1 MTIPSIHNVKLKAT
15 IAVKFHALFAKAHE
29 ASQSTGECDVPRE
42 GVCQDGG
49 GDGNMSKGHEP
60 VQEIVAQAQRCRLGL
75 NSSCK
80 SSWCTIQSSSV
91 KACCAEAIESSRSF
105 PAKVAAAEMSCNPMP
120 QGLARFTHFGPQNLD
135 FSCKTPLSAD
145 IIPFYKPL
153 CVLSKSA
160 TATMPIFVTIDAAC
174 SDDRPFLAKDLVE
187 GAYPL
192 ALVSKIDFAVLRLDE
207 RIKSAQFAETGP
219 IERPPSK
226 DDRHKFTLWR
236 GTVSSPDAYKFPWEY
251 AFREHANLALMATFQ
266 AIFEHLRP
274 LWSELETH
282 ETVSPA
288 GFGLQFVG
296 VGEAGWSLDQHGCL
310 ALAQLSRDGS
320 EIEWLYVK
328 AEVGDNQAPLPAGN
342 MLPINPLPTTDK
354 PLGFKKFSMTPKTRR

>member
-1 MTIPSIHNVKLKAT
+1 
-15 IAVKFHALFAKAHE
+15 
-29 ASQSTGECDVPRE
+29 
-42 GVCQDGG
+42 
-49 GDGNMSKGHEP
+49 
-60 VQEIVAQAQRCRLGL
+60 
-75 NSSCK
+75 
-80 SSWCTIQSSSV
+80 
-91 KACCAEAIESSRSF
+91 
-105 PAKVAAAEMSCNPMP
+105 
-120 QGLARFTHFGPQNLD
+120 
-135 FSCKTPLSAD
+135 
-145 IIPFYKPL
+145 
-153 CVLSKSA
+153 
-160 TATMPIFVTIDAAC
+160 MPIFVTIDAAC

-266 AIFEHLRP
+266 AVFEHLRP

-282 ETVSPA
+282 ETVSPT

-296 VGEAGWSLDQHGCL
+296 VGEAGWCLDQHGCL

-342 MLPINPLPTTDK
+342 VLPIDPLPTANK
-354 PLGFKKFSMTPKTRR
+354 PLGFKKFSVTPKTRR